1 MPRLPRKKRIVR
13 DIERVVEKAVK
24 LLEERVEDKTI
35 TSSEISVL
43 ERLARDAGV
52 FEEAEEGN
60 GEFDILV
67 PFPVD
72 DEED

>member
-1 MPRLPRKKRIVR
+1 MPRLSRKKRIIR
-13 DIERVVEKAVK
+13 DIEKVVEKAVK

-35 TSSEISVL
+35 TSSEISAL
-43 ERLARDAGV
+43 ARLAKNAGV
-52 FEEAEEGN
+52 FKDVDEGN
-60 GEFDILV
+60 GELDIPV